1 MLSLLNSYHHDEALQ
16 TLAVNLK
23 PNSYQEVL
31 EQRREHP
38 IVQKF
43 LETIDGD
50 PQIYMMFMQM
60 VRLVFE
66 TSPYPSL
73 CSLRIDILMN
83 YHDSDTDKILD
94 LDKCH
99 QLIWSLDTCARNQN
113 MDESIIEKIKECFDL
128 VKNGTPL
135 YADFAMVLMDPMIS
149 NFLASCI
156 VKWLRSSVND
166 DAPPGV
172 NLEELIDYTTKLLNL
187 AEHAPTAVA
196 QNVKIPKLDKEIK
209 TVLWTVLCEIFLH
222 EDSGIEVSI
231 REPDCS
237 TLCGMLGR
245 SDIARKVFVHYL
257 IDRVQ
262 ERDLGTLNR
271 CLPLIIQTWPQ
282 PDFDEGGIIY
292 RQTYI
297 SFIRTIMDII
307 VKRNLYELI
316 ADLRWRQVIMDNFLL
331 KVIAWDEKIHE
342 QMIMLL
348 SNYFVDSKL
357 LLKLG
362 PQITIVSDWADI
374 TATHGKSNE
383 KVKDHLSELYI
394 QFITKAHRVFN
405 GEFQISPQAVFRFC
419 AA

>member
-1 MLSLLNSYHHDEALQ
+1 
-16 TLAVNLK
+16 
-23 PNSYQEVL
+23 
-31 EQRREHP
+31 
-38 IVQKF
+38 
-43 LETIDGD
+43 
-50 PQIYMMFMQM
+50 
-60 VRLVFE
+60 
-66 TSPYPSL
+66 
-73 CSLRIDILMN
+73 
-83 YHDSDTDKILD
+83 
-94 LDKCH
+94 
-99 QLIWSLDTCARNQN
+99 
-113 MDESIIEKIKECFDL
+113 
-128 VKNGTPL
+128 
-135 YADFAMVLMDPMIS
+135 MDPMIS

-316 ADLRWRQVIMDNFLL
+316 ADLKWRQVIMDNFLL

-348 SNYFVDSKL
+348 SSYFVDSKL

-362 PQITIVSDWADI
+362 PQIIIVSDWADI

-383 KVKDHLSELYI
+383 KASNKMLKEIEREREV
-394 QFITKAHRVFN
+394 
-405 GEFQISPQAVFRFC
+405 
-419 AA
+419 